1 MDVLNY
7 YSSKR
12 LSELLDFLGFVGM
25 YEDDNRL
32 NVYYHWMDK
41 QKDWFQDAIVIEAG
55 AGFGAF
61 TDRATELGA
70 KKVYAVEVNPNM
82 VGVLRR
88 KFSERKDVVI
98 VRKDIQ
104 DFKPREGRVD
114 VLIHDLFGPLLYD
127 ESLYALEKLHFDV
140 GTIFPNQAR
149 LKMALLKADDFVDKV
164 VTKEVLAQLQGVL
177 VGDLFTHFEGPYPH
191 TVCAWS
197 AEGGLVHHE
206 INLKGMDGDLLVFA
220 LEILHDGE
228 FVCSAIDCTNWSL
241 AWTPRAGDV
250 FELRY
255 KRRDVFC
262 DSYFKWVK

>member
-1 MDVLNY
+1 MDVLNHY
-7 YSSKR
+7 HSKS

-32 NVYYHWMDK
+32 NVYYHWMGTHAHLFDR
-41 QKDWFQDAIVIEAG
+41 AVVIEAG

-61 TDRATELGA
+61 SDRATELGA
-70 KKVYAVEVNPNM
+70 KKVYAVEVNRHM
-82 VGVLRR
+82 VGVLKH
-88 KFSERKDVVI
+88 KFAGRTDIVV
-98 VRKDIQ
+98 VPKDIL
-104 DFKPREGRVD
+104 DFKPREGRAD

-127 ESLYALEKLHFDV
+127 ESLYALEKLPFDV
-140 GTIFPNQAR
+140 GTVFPNQAR

-164 VTKEVLAQLQGVL
+164 VTHEVLGQLHSVL

-191 TVCAWS
+191 TVCSWS
-197 AEGGLVHHE
+197 AQEGLVHHTMS
-206 INLKGMDGDLLVFA
+206 LKGLNGDLLVFM

-250 FELRY
+250 FELRF
-255 KRRDVFC
+255 KRRGIFC
-262 DSYFKWVK
+262 DAHFKWVE